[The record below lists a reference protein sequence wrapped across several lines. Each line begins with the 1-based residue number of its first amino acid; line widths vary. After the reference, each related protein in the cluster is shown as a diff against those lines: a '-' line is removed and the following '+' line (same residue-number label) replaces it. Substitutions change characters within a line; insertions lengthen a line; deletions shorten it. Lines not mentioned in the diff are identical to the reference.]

1 MLVSI
6 LLTLLVVA
14 SGTVITYLYDED
26 SPLAA
31 RLCAGS
37 CLGLTVLGLVGFVV
51 ASLVGLTLLSSCISG
66 VIVGLP
72 LLLLRKPERLRIVR
86 DDIRHG
92 LRSLRDAVERP
103 SVRSTGTVL
112 FFLGFTI
119 LMWLVFDRVMFEKA
133 GAIYTGEPNNYGDLP
148 FHLSVITSFAKGD
161 NFPPEDP
168 TYSGVRF
175 TYPFVVDF
183 VVAMYVRAGASLAS
197 ALFIENFVLA
207 VSTVG
212 LLWRFGL
219 ALTRDRLAALFTVL
233 LVVFSGGLGFWKLTS
248 DVNSSGRGIFELL
261 SHLPKTEY
269 TIIPNT
275 VFRWGNS
282 ISALLLPQRSLLMGL
297 PLALIVFTLWW
308 KSWRISDVEVN
319 DTDDVEKEPNRRPD
333 LAPKKGQKKRRG
345 QKEADAVGKHTSRYS
360 ASPRSDLFRLPITA
374 FKDYQFSR
382 SMLAAGLITGL
393 LPLVHAHTFV
403 SVIVVGLCLAAI
415 GGVRNWPNWF
425 LFFLA
430 ATVVGGPQMLWAA
443 MGSAVQTSK
452 FFGWEFGWDHG
463 KEPVYWFWLE
473 NTGLFIPLLVLA
485 LGWRGKK
492 PFIPKRLLLFYLP
505 FTICFIVP
513 NAFKLAPWIW
523 DNIKVLIY
531 WWVGSAPIVALL
543 LAKLWKR
550 SPAWM
555 IISAILLAVLIC
567 SGGLDVY
574 RIASG
579 QAELQE
585 FDSNGIAFSKL
596 VEERT
601 SPKSLIL
608 HATTHNHPLFLTG
621 RRSVMGYPGHIWT
634 HGLEFSQR
642 ATEIRLMYAGGPD
655 ALPLMRKYGVDYVV
669 VSGIESSEMSV
680 NNLFFEESMTKVG
693 EVGEYRLYKVPSP

>member
-14 SGTVITYLYDED
+14 SGTVVTYLYDEG

-31 RLCAGS
+31 RLCAGA
-37 CLGLTVLGLVGFVV
+37 CLGLTALGLVGFVV
-51 ASLVGLTLLSSCISG
+51 ASVMGLTPLSICISG
-66 VIVGLP
+66 AIVGLP
-72 LLLLRKPERLRIVR
+72 LLLLRKPERLTSVR
-86 DDIRHG
+86 NDLRSG
-92 LRSLRDAVERP
+92 LRNLRYAVERP

-112 FFLGFTI
+112 FFLSFTI
-119 LMWLVFDRVMFEKA
+119 LMWLVFDRVMFERA

-183 VVAMYVRAGASLAS
+183 VAAMFVHAGTSLAS
-197 ALFIENFVLA
+197 ALFIENIVLA

-233 LVVFSGGLGFWKLTS
+233 LVVFSGGLGFLKLRQ
-248 DVNSSGRGIFELL
+248 DVESNGKGIFDLI
-261 SHLPKTEY
+261 SHLPNTEY

-308 KSWRISDVEVN
+308 KGWRTSDVDLN
-319 DTDDVEKEPNRRPD
+319 DTGEDEKESNRRSEIT
-333 LAPKKGQKKRRG
+333 PKKGQKNRKVP
-345 QKEADAVGKHTSRYS
+345 KDADAIGERGSHYS
-360 ASPRSDLFRLPITA
+360 TSPRPDLFRLPIA
-374 FKDYQFSR
+374 ALKDYQFSR
-382 SMLAAGLITGL
+382 SMLAAGLIAGL

-430 ATVVGGPQMLWAA
+430 ATVVGAPQMLWAA
-443 MGSAVQTSK
+443 TGSAVQTSK

-463 KEPVYWFWLE
+463 NEPVYWFWLE

-513 NAFKLAPWIW
+513 NVFKLAPWIW

-531 WWVGSAPIVALL
+531 WWIGSAPIVALL

-550 SPAWM
+550 SPAWQ
-555 IISAILLAVLIC
+555 IISAILLAVLIF
-567 SGGLDVY
+567 SGALDVY
-574 RIASG
+574 RIASS
-579 QAELQE
+579 QAEFQE
-585 FDSNGIAFSKL
+585 FDSNGVAFSKL

-642 ATEIRLMYAGGPD
+642 ATEIRMMYAGGSN
-655 ALPLMRKYGVDYVV
+655 ALPLMKKYGVDYVV
-669 VSGIESSEMSV
+669 VSGIENSEMSV